1 MLRNKKGFTLLETI
15 AALTILSGGILML
28 IQMFSGSLNQAAQ
41 AERYLNGV
49 YLAQQKISQMEIDNF
64 QSGTSEGTFED
75 QEGYRW
81 QLEVLPYESPLND
94 EEARIKLEKVSLRVY
109 WKDNNQEKE
118 VQLVSLKILG
128 ENHTAPLKQLDPLAK
143 PGSSTPKPKKP
154 KTSSTSSKS
163 SSKDDDDDFDF
174 DFDFDDDDFDD
185 DDFDD
190 DDFDF
195 GDDDFDFDDDDFDF
209 DDDSEDA

>member
-1 MLRNKKGFTLLETI
+1 MLRDEKGFTLLEI
-15 AALTILSGGILML
+15 LAAMTILAVSILTL
-28 IQMFSGSLNQAAQ
+28 VQLFSGSLNQAAQ

-49 YLAQQKISQMEIDNF
+49 YLAQQKFSQMEIDNF

-81 QLEVLPYESPLND
+81 QLEVIPYKSPLND

-109 WKDNNQEKE
+109 WDDRNQEKE

-128 ENHTAPLKQLDPLAK
+128 ENHTASLKQLDPLAK
-143 PGSSTPKPKKP
+143 PGSPAPKPKKP
-154 KTSSTSSKS
+154 KS
-163 SSKDDDDDFDF
+163 SSLFDKSNSK
-174 DFDFDDDDFDD
+174 
-185 DDFDD
+185 DD

-209 DDDSEDA
+209 DDDDFDFDDDDFDFDFDDDDSEDA

>member
-1 MLRNKKGFTLLETI
+1 MLHNEKGFTLLETI

-49 YLAQQKISQMEIDNF
+49 YLAQQKFSQMEIDNF
-64 QSGTSEGTFED
+64 QPGTSEGTFED

-81 QLEVLPYESPLND
+81 QLEVIPYKSPLND

-109 WKDNNQEKE
+109 WDDSNQEKE

-128 ENHTAPLKQLDPLAK
+128 ENHTASLKQLDPLAK
-143 PGSSTPKPKKP
+143 PGSPAPKPKKP
-154 KTSSTSSKS
+154 KSSSLFNKS
-163 SSKDDDDDFDF
+163 NSKDDDDDFDF
-174 DFDFDDDDFDD
+174 DDDDFNFDDDDFDFDDDDFD
-185 DDFDD
+185 
-190 DDFDF
+190 
-195 GDDDFDFDDDDFDF
+195 DDDFDFDDDDFDF
-209 DDDSEDA
+209 DDDDSEDT